1 MWSVTKRHAPRSS
14 GLGMPHLCI
23 GLREIKLPT
32 NSAFIV
38 RCIVFFQT
46 MAALDLYELGLDIWG
61 GGKTSQ
67 CCWPRSDLGF
77 GLGNSGLGLDG
88 LRSCCWAWDHVLNQL
103 FIRPIFHVLVCLTLL
118 KACIKIAD
126 NQLIETM
133 DLLTLI
139 CSHFG
144 LAFRWQNTGRSEF
157 STGLAV
163 GVGT

>member
-61 GGKTSQ
+61 GRLHSVV
-67 CCWPRSDLGF
+67 DLDRI
-77 GLGNSGLGLDG
+77 L
-88 LRSCCWAWDHVLNQL
+88 
-103 FIRPIFHVLVCLTLL
+103 VLVSVIVVLVLMVC
-118 KACIKIAD
+118 
-126 NQLIETM
+126 
-133 DLLTLI
+133 
-139 CSHFG
+139 
-144 LAFRWQNTGRSEF
+144 
-157 STGLAV
+157 GLAV
-163 GVGT
+163 GLEITS